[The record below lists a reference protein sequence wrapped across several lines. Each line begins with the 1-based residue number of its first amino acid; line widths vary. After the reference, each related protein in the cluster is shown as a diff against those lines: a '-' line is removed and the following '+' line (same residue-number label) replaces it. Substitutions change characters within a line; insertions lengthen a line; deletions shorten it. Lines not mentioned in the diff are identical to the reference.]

1 MQYAWHPNDLYRILF
16 LTKYSIINFTDAEER
31 FFILSFFVITS
42 DIFTVFCF
50 FQIDLF
56 L

>member
-1 MQYAWHPNDLYRILF
+1 MHDTQMTSIEFCF

>member
-1 MQYAWHPNDLYRILF
+1 MHDTQMTSIEFCF
-16 LTKYSIINFTDAEER
+16 LTKYSIINFTDVEER
-31 FFILSFFVITS
+31 FFILTFFVITS
-42 DIFTVFCF
+42 DIFTVFSF